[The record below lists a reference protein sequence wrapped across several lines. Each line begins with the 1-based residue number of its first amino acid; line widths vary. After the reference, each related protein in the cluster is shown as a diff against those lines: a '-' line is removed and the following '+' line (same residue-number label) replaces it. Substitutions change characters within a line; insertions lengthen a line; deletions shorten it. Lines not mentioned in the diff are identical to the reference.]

1 MINSKVK
8 GYTIGAI
15 AAASYGLNPM
25 FALPLYQEGM
35 TPDSVLFFR
44 YMLAIPIMGIL
55 LAYRRGLK
63 EFEIRKKEC
72 FQFFGIGVLMAL
84 SSLFL
89 FLSYTYMDVGIASTL
104 LFIYPIMVAVMM
116 AIGFYEKLSL
126 STGICMVL
134 ALCGIFLLHKNEDG
148 NTISLFGTVLVMLS
162 SLTYAIYIV
171 YVNQSGLK
179 NISTLKVTFY
189 MLCFGL
195 SVFIV
200 KILVTNTFTMPVSFF
215 GWVCILGLSVFPT
228 AVSFLC
234 TTSAIHYIG
243 ATPTAILGALEPV
256 TAVAI
261 GVSLFGEVLT
271 TRIVIGILLILFAV
285 SVVVYDGKSSGMLI
299 KIRKLFPINIK
310 KYLYMDLSSVKLY
323 IENLRKDLN
332 RHNYNYYVLNSP
344 QISDIEF
351 DKLMKELE
359 SLEQEFPEFV
369 DPLSPTQRVGSDLT
383 KGFEHVVHVRP
394 MMSLSNSYSIEEV
407 DDWFNRVK
415 KSLAKEQFNIVGEL
429 KFDGTSISITYK
441 SGRMIRAVTRGDG
454 TQGDDVTANVKTI
467 KSIPLELQPGDWPEE
482 FEIRGEI
489 LMPWDIFEKLNAER
503 EYNEEPLFANP
514 RNAASGT
521 LKMQDPKEV
530 AKRHLDARFYY
541 LLSDNLPYDSHYKNM
556 EAARSWGFKV
566 SSCMKKLNS
575 LDGVNEYI
583 KYWDIH
589 RKELQIGRAHV

>member
-116 AIGFYEKLSL
+116 AIGFHEKLSL

-310 KYLYMDLSSVKLY
+310 K
-323 IENLRKDLN
+323 
-332 RHNYNYYVLNSP
+332 
-344 QISDIEF
+344 
-351 DKLMKELE
+351 
-359 SLEQEFPEFV
+359 
-369 DPLSPTQRVGSDLT
+369 
-383 KGFEHVVHVRP
+383 
-394 MMSLSNSYSIEEV
+394 
-407 DDWFNRVK
+407 
-415 KSLAKEQFNIVGEL
+415 
-429 KFDGTSISITYK
+429 
-441 SGRMIRAVTRGDG
+441 
-454 TQGDDVTANVKTI
+454 
-467 KSIPLELQPGDWPEE
+467 
-482 FEIRGEI
+482 
-489 LMPWDIFEKLNAER
+489 
-503 EYNEEPLFANP
+503 
-514 RNAASGT
+514 
-521 LKMQDPKEV
+521 
-530 AKRHLDARFYY
+530 
-541 LLSDNLPYDSHYKNM
+541 
-556 EAARSWGFKV
+556 
-566 SSCMKKLNS
+566 
-575 LDGVNEYI
+575 
-583 KYWDIH
+583 
-589 RKELQIGRAHV
+589 